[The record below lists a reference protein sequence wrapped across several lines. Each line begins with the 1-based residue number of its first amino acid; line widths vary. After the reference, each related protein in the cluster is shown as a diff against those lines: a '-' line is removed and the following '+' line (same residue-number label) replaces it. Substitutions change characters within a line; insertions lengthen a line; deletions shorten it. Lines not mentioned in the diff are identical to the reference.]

1 MYICI
6 YIIHLY
12 LDVCFL
18 VIMDVKL
25 DAVSADNIA
34 VVMLPLPSV
43 GEWGGRGEGG
53 TGSEFRC
60 KFGGG
65 GRWGR
70 GVWNIFELFF
80 FCCCLF

>member
-43 GEWGGRGEGG
+43 GEWGGRGEPEVNSGANLG
-53 TGSEFRC
+53 EV
-60 KFGGG
+60 GGG
-65 GRWGR
+65 GG
-70 GVWNIFELFF
+70 GFGIFSNCFF